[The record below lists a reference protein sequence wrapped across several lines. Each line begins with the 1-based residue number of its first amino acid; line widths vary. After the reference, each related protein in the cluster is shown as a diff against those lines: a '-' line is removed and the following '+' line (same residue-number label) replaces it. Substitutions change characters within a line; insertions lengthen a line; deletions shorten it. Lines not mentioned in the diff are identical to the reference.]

1 MLDPSEGSL
10 IDDLLAGKT
19 DSSRMM
25 ICAFVSL
32 EDLRA
37 SSCLFLFWVFH
48 ERYTFS
54 CRAFRTQLTDYFKA
68 FGARNSSS
76 SSKSCVSL
84 LSATQYSVPHLS
96 ISFAQVRWEISPQ
109 TFRTGDLGGSSV
121 KMGIS
126 PFLKN
131 LVLHEECPMGDT

>member
-10 IDDLLAGKT
+10 IDGLLAGKT
-19 DSSRMM
+19 DSSRMV

-48 ERYTFS
+48 ER
-54 CRAFRTQLTDYFKA
+54 FRRDYFKA
-68 FGARNSSS
+68 LGARNSSS
-76 SSKSCVSL
+76 SKSCVTL

-96 ISFAQVRWEISPQ
+96 ISFAQVRWKISPQ

-126 PFLKN
+126 PLLKN
-131 LVLHEECPMGDT
+131 LVLHEEFPMGDT